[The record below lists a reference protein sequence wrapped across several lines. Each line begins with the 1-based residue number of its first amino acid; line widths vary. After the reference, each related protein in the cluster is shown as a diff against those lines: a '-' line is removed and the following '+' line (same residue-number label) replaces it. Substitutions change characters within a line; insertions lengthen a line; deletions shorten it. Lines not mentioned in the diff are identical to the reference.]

1 MVSHKVAVSCAYFSA
16 FFGLGLCLAVVGP
29 SLLQL
34 AANTGSGVDAIGSIF
49 TWRAV
54 GYLIGSVSGGQL
66 FERLPGNPL
75 LAIATLCCSI
85 GTLFIPYCAS
95 LAALGLC
102 TAVQGAAMGFL
113 DTGGNVLL
121 IRLWAS
127 EDDPSTADPYMQTMH
142 FFFAVGA
149 FVIPIIM
156 DAYDQV
162 GFAFAASFITI
173 SAYLLLVF
181 LALVAVSWAEAAEKK
196 AAHGGVGSVG
206 TEKDAGKRKGP
217 SARTVQEKWLFFSA
231 GLLLFIYVGA
241 ESTYGGL
248 VYTYSVTALG
258 WTSSNGKAVTSIYWG
273 GLAVGRLVAVPLSM
287 KFSPVQLLFG
297 DLLGCFVSALAL
309 LVFPR
314 SDAVWWV
321 MSGVYG
327 LAMASIFPAVINS
340 AAFYTTVDG
349 PATSAMVVGASIG
362 DMTIP
367 LGTALFFVSPGPFTF
382 PIIVFALTCGCVVAL
397 FGLFFAGRAIAKM
410 KRNTTPPKWPGGGGE
425 QKDIIEVTSS
435 AISIVELKKNE
446 N

>member
-217 SARTVQEKWLFFSA
+217 SARTVQESGSSSVPDCCCSSTSA
-231 GLLLFIYVGA
+231 RNQRMVGLCTRTA
-241 ESTYGGL
+241 SRPL
-248 VYTYSVTALG
+248 V
-258 WTSSNGKAVTSIYWG
+258 
-273 GLAVGRLVAVPLSM
+273 GLA
-287 KFSPVQLLFG
+287 
-297 DLLGCFVSALAL
+297 
-309 LVFPR
+309 
-314 SDAVWWV
+314 
-321 MSGVYG
+321 
-327 LAMASIFPAVINS
+327 
-340 AAFYTTVDG
+340 
-349 PATSAMVVGASIG
+349 AMVRPSRLSTGV
-362 DMTIP
+362 D
-367 LGTALFFVSPGPFTF
+367 
-382 PIIVFALTCGCVVAL
+382 
-397 FGLFFAGRAIAKM
+397 
-410 KRNTTPPKWPGGGGE
+410 WP
-425 QKDIIEVTSS
+425 S
-435 AISIVELKKNE
+435 ADWSQCP
-446 N
+446 